1 MNNIHLYLV
10 ISLILDIIIEACIE
24 TIYIIILMMMV
35 SDVSCRCMD
44 AVKLNAKQM
53 RMEQNM
59 HVKVKIIS
67 VFHKPFEK
75 SQTVSLQKY
84 LINSEYYS
92 FYRMFW
98 F

>member
-1 MNNIHLYLV
+1 M
-10 ISLILDIIIEACIE
+10 
-24 TIYIIILMMMV
+24 
-35 SDVSCRCMD
+35 SDASCRCMD

-59 HVKVKIIS
+59 HVKVRIIS

-75 SQTVSLQKY
+75 SQMVVVSVQKY

-92 FYRMFW
+92 LYRMFW
-98 F
+98 FGKFGDNW

>member
-1 MNNIHLYLV
+1 M
-10 ISLILDIIIEACIE
+10 
-24 TIYIIILMMMV
+24 
-35 SDVSCRCMD
+35 SDASCRCMD

-75 SQTVSLQKY
+75 SQMVSVQKY
-84 LINSEYYS
+84 LSNVEYYS